1 MVDQPVECGP
11 EVVFEATVNNANI
24 LHLCCQLEG
33 SAGGGGAAKSVRS
46 EMREATRVFKP
57 HIGRLQ
63 RCNDYSVLSFCLSL
77 SLSFFPHFF
86 SSSLTP
92 SPLTPSPLTSSPL
105 PLHSGQIEIPKH
117 HALPEFSTKSFD
129 ELRFAHISQQPEGGL
144 TVGKGSSIAERG
156 LIHRR
161 MATLKKLLTCRQ
173 IRPFIIKLVR
183 TSGEVNSMYTLSLN
197 FVPLYPNSS
206 TARMEMATPPS
217 WRPSAS
223 ITTLLHC
230 KYSSV
235 WKSTTKK
242 SWPLTLK
249 LQVSS
254 LCPLNLLEAGNRC

>member
-77 SLSFFPHFF
+77 SP
-86 SSSLTP
+86 SS
-92 SPLTPSPLTSSPL
+92 LTSSPPPSLHPPSLPPPSL
-105 PLHSGQIEIPKH
+105 PLPSLSTVDRLRYQSIT
-117 HALPEFSTKSFD
+117 ALPEFSTKSFD

-230 KYSSV
+230 KYSSL

-254 LCPLNLLEAGNRC
+254 LCPPNLLEAGNRC